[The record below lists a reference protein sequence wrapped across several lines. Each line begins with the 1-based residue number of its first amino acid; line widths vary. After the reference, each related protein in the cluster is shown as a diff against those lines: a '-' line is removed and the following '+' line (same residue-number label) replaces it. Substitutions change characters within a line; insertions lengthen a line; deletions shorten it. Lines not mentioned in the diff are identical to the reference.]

1 MDSLDNQKLFK
12 SEFIIGTNIL
22 DNTKVECIETVID
35 WTYFKSNIVIKGD
48 YKSENKRNYGYLEIA
63 NLNLIKV
70 ILNDL
75 VSLFKNRYP
84 LSEIKD
90 FKKIYF
96 HDTLNN
102 MENFIDKCKYYYI
115 ENIPQLTIQ
124 INISSN
130 DFNFD
135 NKIIDLILESSQDI
149 NYYEEHYMEIVNL
162 LNNLTYVTTDSES
175 SIIPPNHIEP
185 KNNNPNKP
193 DTIKNNEQTIAEKY
207 LFFLNGKNLKNDKYL
222 NEIDYKRLIEYT
234 NVFFD
239 DLKLPSK
246 VDPIQSHYFRDGE
259 LRYSFF
265 LMYKEKYPNLDYKE
279 VLFDFLSEVF
289 PQLKDKENKHYRN
302 TANYKKFNNK
312 PQYWDQ
318 LMKHNK

>member
-1 MDSLDNQKLFK
+1 MASLDDQQLFK
-12 SEFIIGTNIL
+12 SEFIIGTNIP
-22 DNTKVECIETVID
+22 DNIQLEYIETVID

-48 YKSENKRNYGYLEIA
+48 YRSENKRNYGYLGID
-63 NLNLIKV
+63 NLNLIKI
-70 ILNDL
+70 ILDDL

-102 MENFIDKCKYYYI
+102 MENFIAKCKYYCLD
-115 ENIPQLTIQ
+115 EIPQLTIQ
-124 INISSN
+124 INISCN
-130 DFNFD
+130 DFNYN
-135 NKIIDLILESSQDI
+135 NKIIDLILESSQNI

-162 LNNLTYVTTDSES
+162 LNNLTYGSTDSES
-175 SIIPPNHIEP
+175 NIFPANHTESI
-185 KNNNPNKP
+185 NNNPNKP
-193 DTIKNNEQTIAEKY
+193 ESTKNIEPTFAEKY

-246 VDPIQSHYFRDGE
+246 VDPILSHYFRDGE